1 MIFVCQVT
9 LQDHVISDSSVGDC
23 RHCGSG
29 DILVLVCHVISQ
41 DSRIKGLCDFVERI
55 PSWKVTTLPRLVA
68 IATAVVEI

>member
-41 DSRIKGLCDFVERI
+41 DSRIKWLCDSVERI
-55 PSWKVTTLPRLVA
+55 SSW
-68 IATAVVEI
+68 

>member
-41 DSRIKGLCDFVERI
+41 DSRIKWLCDSVEKI
-55 PSWKVTTLPRLVA
+55 SSW
-68 IATAVVEI
+68 